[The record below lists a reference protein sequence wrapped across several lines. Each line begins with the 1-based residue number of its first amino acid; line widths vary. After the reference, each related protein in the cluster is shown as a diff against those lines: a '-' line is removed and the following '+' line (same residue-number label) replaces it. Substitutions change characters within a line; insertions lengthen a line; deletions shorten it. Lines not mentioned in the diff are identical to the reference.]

1 MACPDVADRPT
12 RYIYRCDDGVR
23 PLFGNK
29 LINVAASQVC
39 TCRHTYVYIDAHML
53 FGIVRD
59 PWLPGTAN
67 SRATA
72 LWENVVPDTSGQL
85 DQALRICQPEMHQS
99 MIPWP
104 LDPLGV
110 CFLPQWA
117 IQQMWGGRV
126 ADPHADVSVDT
137 EAHLVPRVEDIVC
150 SGFHD
155 SLCDRLLQIC
165 GLFRWGGAVSVVLWI
180 AWQGL
185 CAALLCQEGLLLM
198 FRHDVPVL
206 LHALASVAEGCCCG
220 MGVGGG
226 PSFIVSLY
234 SQGNVSE

>member
-1 MACPDVADRPT
+1 MCELRCLHIHGPELITGGQHVCPLRADH
-12 RYIYRCDDGVR
+12 VR
-23 PLFGNK
+23 RTFQHLYSQ

-39 TCRHTYVYIDAHML
+39 TCPHTYVYIDAHRL

-126 ADPHADVSVDT
+126 ADPHADVSTQGPTSYQGLRTSCAQDFTIACVT
-137 EAHLVPRVEDIVC
+137 GCCRYVVC
-150 SGFHD
+150 SD
-155 SLCDRLLQIC
+155 
-165 GLFRWGGAVSVVLWI
+165 GLGGLRGVMDCLARFVCSAAVS
-180 AWQGL
+180 GRTS
-185 CAALLCQEGLLLM
+185 
-198 FRHDVPVL
+198 FDVP
-206 LHALASVAEGCCCG
+206 
-220 MGVGGG
+220 
-226 PSFIVSLY
+226 P
-234 SQGNVSE
+234 

>member
-1 MACPDVADRPT
+1 MGKPISTTLGTYGGKIFRMACPYVADRPT
-12 RYIYRCDDGVR
+12 RYIHRCDDGVR

-72 LWENVVPDTSGQL
+72 LWQNVVPVTSGQL

-126 ADPHADVSVDT
+126 ADPHAEVS
-137 EAHLVPRVEDIVC
+137 IVR

-155 SLCDRLLQIC
+155 SLCDRLMQIC
-165 GLFRWGGAVSVVLWI
+165 GLFRWGGAVSVVLWV

-185 CAALLCQEGLLLM
+185 CE
-198 FRHDVPVL
+198 R
-206 LHALASVAEGCCCG
+206 CC
-220 MGVGGG
+220 VRKD
-226 PSFIVSLY
+226 FF
-234 SQGNVSE
+234 